1 MAGACQGGRVRA
13 VRDVFPSAAARGAAQ
28 TVALAQRQ
36 HHPIVTCG
44 VCLRLAAAGE
54 WAARASDHS
63 ASIHAIHPAVAR
75 DFLSAEDLDFQ

>member
-36 HHPIVTCG
+36 HRPIVCG

-54 WAARASDHS
+54 WAAQASDHS
-63 ASIHAIHPAVAR
+63 ASIHAIHPAAAR